1 MSIAYEAVLGVRY
14 SRMWDGQ
21 GIWLGDYLFD
31 PRTPKT
37 RGSHVVWS
45 ADGYLRAKEVV
56 GVIVHMWYEHG
67 SVRSHSSTW
76 QSPPLAHHTFECTC
90 IKFASEGLYT

>member
-21 GIWLGDYLFD
+21 GIWLGDYLFA

-45 ADGYLRAKEVV
+45 ADGYLGVGEVV

-67 SVRSHSSTW
+67 SVMSQTST
-76 QSPPLAHHTFECTC
+76 
-90 IKFASEGLYT
+90 